1 MQCRRLMRK
10 GGDRMKKL
18 VTLCAAVALV
28 ALAGSPAFAFKC
40 PTLIKEGKEAAA
52 KMKPDDPKV
61 KQAMV
66 KLDEAQKLHSEGKHA
81 DSVKAAEEAHGL
93 LGLKK

>member
-1 MQCRRLMRK
+1 
-10 GGDRMKKL
+10 MKKL
-18 VTLCAAVALV
+18 VTACAAIAAIV
-28 ALAGSPAFAFKC
+28 ALAGSPAYAFKC

-52 KMKPDDPKV
+52 KMKADDPNV
-61 KQAMV
+61 KQATA

>member
-1 MQCRRLMRK
+1 
-10 GGDRMKKL
+10 MKKL
-18 VTLCAAVALV
+18 VTACAAVALV
-28 ALAGSPAFAFKC
+28 AMAGSPAFAFKC

-52 KMKPDDPKV
+52 KMKADDPKV
-61 KQAMV
+61 QQANA

-81 DSVKAAEEAHGL
+81 DSVKAAEEPHGL

>member
-1 MQCRRLMRK
+1 
-10 GGDRMKKL
+10 MKKL
-18 VTLCAAVALV
+18 VIVCAALAVV
-28 ALAGSPAFAFKC
+28 ALAGCPAFAFKC

-52 KMKPDDPKV
+52 KMDANDPKV
-61 KQAMV
+61 KQANA

-81 DSVKAAEEAHGL
+81 DSVKVAEEAHGL